1 VEEDLRF
8 EGIEANGFLKMM
20 ERAGAPLNIVILGGK
35 TFKEDYREGKV
46 SDGLVIWEIE
56 EVSDRQ
62 GEGPTGFRQMFQT
75 LCPSSVLG
83 QTGHDP

>member
-1 VEEDLRF
+1 VEENLRF
-8 EGIEANGFLKMM
+8 EGIEANEFLKMM

-35 TFKEDYREGKV
+35 TFKRDYREGKV

-62 GEGPTGFRQMFQT
+62 GGVPLVSVKCFRHYVQVAF
-75 LCPSSVLG
+75 
-83 QTGHDP
+83 